1 MSKVFYGIENNMID
15 VTETAL
21 KNCLDSNGTFTLPE
35 CVYQKANLLGGDFL
49 PGVNK
54 NIYIKNTDGSTD
66 FYGYQDL
73 ITIENFSAPAPALAP
88 APIVEP
94 ESVLQPEP
102 VVEHEPVVEPESV
115 LQPEPVVEPESVA
128 EAEPV
133 VEPGPVVEPEP
144 VVEAVPQL

>member
-73 ITIENFSAPAPALAP
+73 ITIEKF
-88 APIVEP
+88 
-94 ESVLQPEP
+94 P
-102 VVEHEPVVEPESV
+102 V
-115 LQPEPVVEPESVA
+115 
-128 EAEPV
+128 EAESDPV
-133 VEPGPVVEPEP
+133 QPATESDP
-144 VVEAVPQL
+144 VPQL